1 MQAAAERLEFA
12 PPPTRGWGRA
22 LLLAVAAHV
31 LLMAG
36 LTWGISWKRDSVSV
50 VASAELWSAV
60 PQEAAPA
67 PVPEPPAP
75 PAPLPI
81 TPPPK
86 AAPEPPP
93 KTADIDAE
101 IALEREK
108 KRKRLERIEEI
119 RKEQEDRRKQAALDK
134 EKKKQA
140 ALDKEKQ
147 RLEQLEREK
156 KLAQDKRE
164 KQLKAEAKKEQ
175 LDAQRIETARQENLK
190 RMMAGVAG
198 ATGTSESVGTAR
210 QSSGP
215 SATYAGKIVDRIRN
229 NTSFTDASAGKP
241 TVIVDVRVNVS
252 GAIVSRRVT
261 QSSGNSAYDNAVL
274 KAIDKMEF
282 LPKDSDGRIPAL
294 VLSEGLEL
302 KVTL

>member
-1 MQAAAERLEFA
+1 MQATAEHLEFA
-12 PPPTRGWGRA
+12 PPPTRGWVRG
-22 LLLAVAAHV
+22 LILAVAAHV
-31 LLMAG
+31 LLMVA

-67 PVPEPPAP
+67 PVPEPPPPP
-75 PAPLPI
+75 PAPPQ
-81 TPPPK
+81 PK
-86 AAPEPPP
+86 APPEPATKAPEVE
-93 KTADIDAE
+93 AD
-101 IALEREK
+101 IALEQEK

-147 RLEQLEREK
+147 RLEQIERDK
-156 KLAQDKRE
+156 KLAQDKRD
-164 KQLKAEAKKEQ
+164 KQVALKAEAQREQ
-175 LDAQRIETARQENLK
+175 LDAQRIEATRQENLK

-198 ATGTSESVGTAR
+198 ATGSSEATGTAK

-215 SATYAGKIVDRIRN
+215 SATYAGKIVERIRN

-241 TVIVDVRVNVS
+241 TVIVDVRVNAS

-261 QSSGNSAYDNAVL
+261 QTSGNRAYDDAVL

-282 LPKDSDGRIPAL
+282 LPRDSDGHIPAL